1 MNGKT
6 SEDKLKARVA
16 ALEAELDASRETVR
30 RLQARESLTGRFFEN
45 SPSGL
50 FHFDRKGVITFC
62 NPAFA
67 AFVGVTPEQMVG
79 FDMPKMIEDERMR
92 ETVATAL
99 RGERAYYEGV
109 YRSVSA
115 GKRTSAKVFF
125 TPFFD
130 DAGAPDG
137 GMAVVED
144 ITEEVRCQRAL
155 SRSESIY
162 RAVFEEAPDP
172 LLLADPETGR
182 ITDANEAAADLLGRS
197 RESLAGMHQS
207 AIHPDSKTARH
218 EFEEH
223 MRRMREG
230 TVPAPAVEHTV
241 IRADGGRVPVE
252 IHARQTE
259 IDGRPTVLAIF
270 RDITRRKMTE
280 TALEQRILALTR
292 PLEDTQELCFSDLFN
307 IDEIQ
312 RIQDAFAEA
321 TGVASVVTR
330 PDGTALTRPSN
341 FRRLCSEVIRRTET
355 GHDECVFEGTRPLDP
370 SPDGPLFFT
379 CLAGG
384 LWGGGATIWVGDT
397 HVANWLVGQVL
408 DDTLSDETL
417 IDRAAAM
424 GADPDLFRTA
434 LGEVTRMPRERFT
447 KIRDALQLFARQL
460 SRLALQNV
468 QQAREISA
476 RREAE
481 AALRKSEERYRLLFE
496 NSPISLWEEDFSEL
510 RRYLADL
517 RASGVEDLGRYFD
530 DHPEE
535 LVRCGRMIR
544 VMDVNHATLTLF
556 EAGSKA
562 DLYGSLEKILP
573 PEPTPLLR
581 EEVLAVADGR
591 MLELE
596 CVNRTLTGRF
606 LTVLV
611 KSSLMPGYEETW
623 EKVIVSIYDR
633 TRQREMERERERMAS
648 RLLHAQKMDAIGT
661 LAGGIAHEFNNAIFA
676 INGNLELL
684 EMHLDADEKSGRYIS
699 AIGSSSQRMAHLTAQ
714 LLAYAEGGSPSR
726 EAIDLNVFIRDMLRI
741 MKHSL
746 SPDIRIETNL
756 AEDLPRIRAD
766 HIQIQMVLSAL
777 LLNADE
783 SIQTDGVIT
792 LTTAVR
798 ELDLCPR
805 EVYPGLQPGE
815 YACLTVSDTG
825 VGMDEET
832 RSRLFDPFFTTK
844 FQGRGLGLSAV
855 YGIVKNHGGWISVDS
870 APGRGTTVDIRLPT
884 ATA

>member
-1 MNGKT
+1 MNGNA
-6 SEDKLKARVA
+6 SEDMLKSRVA
-16 ALEAELDASRETVR
+16 ALEAELEVCRETVR
-30 RLQARESLTGRFFEN
+30 RLEARESLTGRFFEK
-45 SPSGL
+45 SPLGL
-50 FHFDRKGVITFC
+50 FHFDRAGVITLC

-67 AFVGVTPEQMVG
+67 AIIGVTPEQMVG
-79 FDMPKMIEDERMR
+79 FDMPGMIEDERML

-115 GKRTSAKVFF
+115 GKRTSVRVYF

-130 DAGAPDG
+130 DGGTPDG

-144 ITEEVRCQRAL
+144 VTEQVRCQRAL

-172 LLLADPETGR
+172 LLLADPNTGR
-182 ITDANEAAADLLGRS
+182 ITDANEAAAHLLGRS

-207 AIHPDSKTARH
+207 AIHPDPETARRDFIEHISRIH
-218 EFEEH
+218 ETA
-223 MRRMREG
+223 G
-230 TVPAPAVEHTV
+230 SASALEHTV
-241 IRADGGRVPVE
+241 IRADGSLVPVE

-259 IDGRPTVLAIF
+259 IDGKQTILAIF
-270 RDITRRKMTE
+270 RDITRRKRTE
-280 TALEQRILALTR
+280 AALEQRILALTR
-292 PLEDTQELCFSDLFN
+292 PLGDAQGPRFSDLFN
-307 IDEIQ
+307 LDEIQ

-321 TGVASVVTR
+321 TGVASVITH
-330 PDGTALTRPSN
+330 PDGTPITRPSN
-341 FRRLCSEVIRRTET
+341 FRRLCTEVLQQTET
-355 GHDECVFEGTRPLDP
+355 GHAECVLEGNRPLDP

-379 CLAGG
+379 CLSGS
-384 LWGGGATIWVGDT
+384 LWGGGASLWVGET

-408 DDTLSDETL
+408 DDTLADETL
-417 IDRAAAM
+417 LDRAVRL
-424 GADPDLFRTA
+424 GVDPDLFQAA
-434 LGEVTRMPRERFT
+434 LAEVTRMTRERFT

-460 SRLALQNV
+460 SRLAIQNV

-481 AALRKSEERYRLLFE
+481 TALRKSEERYRLLFE

-517 RASGVEDLGRYFD
+517 RASGVEDLTRHFD

-535 LVRCGRMIR
+535 LIRCGRMVR
-544 VMDVNHATLTLF
+544 VVDVNRATLTLF
-556 EAGSKA
+556 EAESKA

-581 EEVLAVADGR
+581 EEVLAVAEER

-596 CVNRTLTGRF
+596 CINRTLTGRS

-633 TRQREMERERERMAS
+633 TREREMERERERMAS

-684 EMHLDADEKSGRYIS
+684 EMHLSADGKSGRYIN
-699 AIGSSSQRMAHLTAQ
+699 AIGSSAQRMAHLTAQ
-714 LLAYAEGGSPSR
+714 LLTYSEGGSPSR

-746 SPDIRIETNL
+746 SPNIRVETDL

-783 SIQTDGVIT
+783 SIKTDGVIT
-792 LTTAVR
+792 LTTVIR
-798 ELDLCPR
+798 DLDLCLR
-805 EVYPGLQPGE
+805 KVYPGLQPGK

-825 VGMDEET
+825 AGMDEET

-870 APGRGTTVDIRLPT
+870 APGRGTTVDICLPT
-884 ATA
+884 AAS